1 MFSFWIILEIIS
13 KSSKNP
19 EGMGCET
26 GEVLLEESWEEIGY
40 MHIYEGSLGRSPKE
54 GKYPGAFCL
63 WKEWITEDNKLMK
76 LSYYY
81 RVKQVSVLD
90 TIYRQAAVVD
100 TCYF

>member
-1 MFSFWIILEIIS
+1 MWNFLAKKYWSRLPFPPPGDLPDPEIKPMSLASRALIGAFFTTCATREQGNTVIGVS
-13 KSSKNP
+13 K
-19 EGMGCET
+19 
-26 GEVLLEESWEEIGY
+26 
-40 MHIYEGSLGRSPKE
+40 
-54 GKYPGAFCL
+54 FCL